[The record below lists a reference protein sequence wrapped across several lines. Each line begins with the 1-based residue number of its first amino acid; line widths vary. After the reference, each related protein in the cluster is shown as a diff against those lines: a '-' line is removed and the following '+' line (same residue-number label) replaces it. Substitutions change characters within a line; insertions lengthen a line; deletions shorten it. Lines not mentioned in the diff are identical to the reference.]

1 MCRLV
6 GSVFTWVDDLNE
18 GNSDLSA
25 PRVIGEHKASYRMV
39 VVSIGGSS
47 LWGSGHRAETLFDI
61 SSQAVRVPREIRR
74 WRHAG
79 QFGCVS
85 TNK

>member
-1 MCRLV
+1 MCRFV

-25 PRVIGEHKASYRMV
+25 PRVIGEHKDSYRMV

-61 SSQAVRVPREIRR
+61 SS
-74 WRHAG
+74 
-79 QFGCVS
+79 
-85 TNK
+85 